1 MSKVT
6 ANKNKNSQQML
17 IIMVFNTVC
26 HHFCGGTC
34 SLTAHRL
41 SADMRYKPTCECFA
55 FAQTAQMCG
64 FYIEK

>member
-26 HHFCGGTC
+26 HHFFVNG
-34 SLTAHRL
+34 SNVWVVILRNEA
-41 SADMRYKPTCECFA
+41 
-55 FAQTAQMCG
+55 
-64 FYIEK
+64 I